1 MKLILTQEVDG
12 LGAAG
17 DVVEVKDGYG
27 RNYLVPRG
35 VAIRWTRGGE
45 KQVESIKA
53 ARSSR
58 SVRDHDHAAEIK
70 AKLEVGPVDVKVRS
84 GAGGR
89 LFGAVTVTDIADA
102 IAEPSPARASTSARS
117 WSPTRSSRSA
127 PTRSRSSC
135 TTTCPPRWRST
146 SSPADPASPQ
156 QAVLLREGGLLS
168 LARRLRPAGRIV
180 DRWGAG
186 PRCGWSS

>member
-45 KQVESIKA
+45 KQVESIKT
-53 ARSSR
+53 ARASR
-58 SVRDHDHAAEIK
+58 GVRDHAHAAQIK
-70 AKLEVGPVDVKVRS
+70 SKLESGPVDVKVRS

-102 IAEPSPARASTSARS
+102 IAAVSGEAVDKRTIVVTNPIKSLGAHQVSVKLHDDVSASVALNVIPS
-117 WSPTRSSRSA
+117 
-127 PTRSRSSC
+127 
-135 TTTCPPRWRST
+135 
-146 SSPADPASPQ
+146 
-156 QAVLLREGGLLS
+156 
-168 LARRLRPAGRIV
+168 
-180 DRWGAG
+180 
-186 PRCGWSS
+186 

>member
-35 VAIRWTRGGE
+35 VAIRWTRGGQ

-58 SVRDHDHAAEIK
+58 SVRDHAHAAEIK
-70 AKLEVGPVDVKVRS
+70 AKLESGPVDVKVRS

-102 IAEPSPARASTSARS
+102 IAAVSGEGVDKRTIVVTNPIKSLGAHQVSVKLHDDVSASVALNVIPA
-117 WSPTRSSRSA
+117 
-127 PTRSRSSC
+127 
-135 TTTCPPRWRST
+135 
-146 SSPADPASPQ
+146 
-156 QAVLLREGGLLS
+156 
-168 LARRLRPAGRIV
+168 
-180 DRWGAG
+180 
-186 PRCGWSS
+186 